1 MSGPRIWKPPDE
13 IRRRA
18 EIYRLSGEMLAV
30 YNGDGLDDSNPGA
43 TAMHMRS
50 LHKHQ
55 ADWINWLGKRPLA
68 FWIICLSPWLVIWWW
83 KG

>member
-1 MSGPRIWKPPDE
+1 
-13 IRRRA
+13 
-18 EIYRLSGEMLAV
+18 MLAV
-30 YNGDGLDDSNPGA
+30 YKSDGLDSDPGV

-55 ADWINWLGKRPLA
+55 SEWINRLGERPLA
-68 FWIICLSPWLVIWWW
+68 FWIICLSPWLAIWWW